1 MKNTITP
8 PKAAIHPHEMTVHG
22 HTRIDNY
29 YWLNERENPEV
40 LAYLEAENQY
50 AEACL
55 KHTEP
60 LQEQLFKEI
69 KGRIKQDDNS
79 VPVKIRDYYHYT
91 RYEEGKEYP
100 IFCRKYQSLEAPEE
114 VLLDGNMLA
123 EGHAFFE
130 IGELSLSE
138 DDQLLAYSV
147 DTVSRRIYTVY
158 VKNLET
164 GELAGEP
171 IPGTSGNVVWASDN
185 ATLFYG
191 VKDETLR
198 PCKIMRH
205 RLGTAAAEDV
215 LVYEESDETFVCY
228 ISKTKS
234 RKYLIINS
242 DSTLS
247 SECRIL
253 ESDQPMN
260 EFRVFQERQPDMLYG
275 IDHYG
280 EHFYIQTN
288 ADYIQTNAD
297 GAKNYKIMRTPI
309 GQTEMA
315 HWTEVIAH
323 REKVMIEG
331 FTIFSKYFVIEER
344 EKGLVNIRIRTWD
357 GSTDYYL
364 DFGEPAYTAGVGA
377 NPDFEAVTLRYA
389 YNSMTTPSSVYE
401 WDMEK
406 CTKTLLKR
414 QEIVGG
420 YNPEEYVTERLMAPS
435 HDGVLVPISIVYKKN
450 VDAAVPEPV
459 EGPRQKGSGSS
470 TGSGTLDRP
479 LVLYGY
485 GSYGSSTDAYFS
497 VARLSL
503 LNRGFI
509 WAIAHIR
516 GGEEM
521 GRQWYDDGK
530 MLNKKNTFLDFIACA
545 EYLIKKGY
553 TSPQKM
559 FAMGGSA
566 GGLLVGAVT
575 NMRPDLWKGVIAQV
589 PFVDVVTTM
598 LDESI
603 PLTTGEYDEWGNPN
617 EKKYYDYMLSYSP
630 YDNVE
635 AKDYPAMLITT
646 GLHDSQV
653 QYWEPAKWAAKLR
666 ALKTDKNPLY
676 LKTEMDYG
684 HGGASGRFEGFKEV
698 VLEYAFM
705 LDELN
710 MIPSNNE
717 A

>member
-1 MKNTITP
+1 MNSFPTP
-8 PKAAIHPHEMTVHG
+8 PKAAIRPHAMTMHD

-50 AEACL
+50 ADACM

-69 KGRIKQDDNS
+69 TGRIKQDDNS

-100 IFCRKYQSLEAPEE
+100 IYCRKKHNLEAPEE
-114 VLLDGNMLA
+114 ILLDCNALA
-123 EGHAFFE
+123 EGYAFFDV
-130 IGELSLSE
+130 GEVSLSE
-138 DDQLLAYSV
+138 DDCLLAYSV

-158 VKNLET
+158 VKDLET
-164 GELAGEP
+164 GELVGEP
-171 IPGTSGNVVWASDN
+171 INGTSGNVVWASDN
-185 ATLFYG
+185 KTLFYG

-205 RLGTAAAEDV
+205 RLGTSPSDDME
-215 LVYEESDETFVCY
+215 VYRETDETFVCY

-253 ESDQPMN
+253 ESDQP
-260 EFRVFQERQPDMLYG
+260 EGSFRVFQERQPDMLYG
-275 IDHYG
+275 IDHYR
-280 EHFYIQTN
+280 EHF
-288 ADYIQTNAD
+288 YIQTNAD
-297 GAKNYKIMRTPI
+297 GAKNYKIMRTPV
-309 GQTEMA
+309 GQTEKPY
-315 HWTEVIAH
+315 WEEVVPH
-323 REKVMIEG
+323 REQVMIEG
-331 FTIFSKYFVIEER
+331 FTIFDKFFVIEER
-344 EKGLVNIRIRTWD
+344 EGGLVKIRVRSWD
-357 GSTDYYL
+357 GNADYYI
-364 DFGEPAYTAGVGA
+364 DFGEPTYTAGVGA
-377 NPDFEAVTLRYA
+377 NPDFDAITLRYS
-389 YNSMTTPSSVYE
+389 YNSMTTPSSVYDF
-401 WDMEK
+401 DMGK
-406 CTKTLLKR
+406 RTKTLLKR

-420 YNPEEYVTERLMAPS
+420 YNPEDYVTERLMAPS
-435 HDGVLVPISIVYKKN
+435 HDGVLVPISIVYKKGT
-450 VDAAVPEPV
+450 VKARVSEPV
-459 EGPRQKGSGSS
+459 EGPGPNGS
-470 TGSGTLDRP
+470 P

-497 VARLSL
+497 LARISL

-545 EYLIKKGY
+545 EYLINIGY
-553 TSPQKM
+553 TSQQKM

-666 ALKTDKNPLY
+666 AVKTDKNPLY

-698 VLEYAFM
+698 ALEYAFM
-705 LDELN
+705 LDLLKG
-710 MIPSNNE
+710 S
-717 A
+717 

>member
-1 MKNTITP
+1 MNNFPTP
-8 PKAAIHPHEMTVHG
+8 PMAAIRPHMMTMHG

-50 AEACL
+50 ADACL

-69 KGRIKQDDNS
+69 TGRIKQDDNS
-79 VPVKIRDYYHYT
+79 VPIKIRDYYHYT
-91 RYEEGKEYP
+91 RFEEGKEYP
-100 IFCRKYQSLEAPEE
+100 IYCRKKHNLEAPEE
-114 VLLDGNMLA
+114 ILLDGNVLA
-123 EGHAFFE
+123 EGHAFFD
-130 IGELSLSE
+130 IGEVNISE
-138 DDQLLAYSV
+138 DDRLLAYTV
-147 DTVSRRIYTVY
+147 DTVSRRIYTLY
-158 VKNLET
+158 VKDLET
-164 GELAGEP
+164 GELVGEP
-171 IPGTSGNVVWASDN
+171 ITGTSGNVVWASDN
-185 ATLFYG
+185 QILFYG

-205 RLGTAAAEDV
+205 CLGTSSDDDV
-215 LVYEESDETFVCY
+215 EVYREVDETFVCY
-228 ISKTKS
+228 ICKTKS

-253 ESDQPMN
+253 ESDQPEK

-275 IDHYG
+275 IDHYR
-280 EHFYIQTN
+280 EHF
-288 ADYIQTNAD
+288 YIQTNAD

-309 GQTEMA
+309 AQTDKSNWE
-315 HWTEVIAH
+315 EVVPH
-323 REKVMIEG
+323 REQVMIEG
-331 FTIFSKYFVIEER
+331 FTIFDKFFVIEER
-344 EKGLVNIRIRTWD
+344 TEGLIKIRVKSWD
-357 GSTDYYL
+357 GGTDYYI
-364 DFGEPAYTAGVGA
+364 DFGEPTYTAGVGA
-377 NPDFEAVTLRYA
+377 NPDFEAVTLRYS

-401 WDMEK
+401 YDMEK
-406 CTKTLLKR
+406 RTKTLLKR
-414 QEIVGG
+414 QEIIGG
-420 YNPEEYVTERLMAPS
+420 YNPEDYVTERLMAPS
-435 HDGVLVPISIVYKKN
+435 HDGVLVPISIVYKKAK
-450 VDAAVPEPV
+450 VV
-459 EGPRQKGSGSS
+459 ESVETTLSALRQAQGPQ
-470 TGSGTLDRP
+470 LNRP

-497 VARLSL
+497 LARLSL
-503 LNRGFI
+503 LDRGFI

-521 GRQWYDDGK
+521 GRKWYDDGK

-545 EYLIKKGY
+545 EYLINKGY
-553 TSPQKM
+553 TSPQKL

-684 HGGASGRFEGFKEV
+684 HGGASGRFEGYKEV

-705 LDELN
+705 LDLLKEN
-710 MIPSNNE
+710 
-717 A
+717 

>member
-1 MKNTITP
+1 M
-8 PKAAIHPHEMTVHG
+8 AAIRPHTMTEHG

-29 YWLNERENPEV
+29 YWLKERENPEV
-40 LAYLEAENQY
+40 IAYLEAENQY

-69 KGRIKQDDNS
+69 TGRIKQDDNS

-100 IFCRKYQSLEAPEE
+100 IYCRKKHSLETPEE
-114 VLLDGNMLA
+114 IMLDCNVLA
-123 EGHAFFE
+123 EGHAFFA
-130 IGELSLSE
+130 IGEISLTE
-138 DDQLLAYSV
+138 DDRMLAYSV

-158 VKNLET
+158 VKDLTT
-164 GELAGEP
+164 GELVGEP
-171 IPGTSGNVVWASDN
+171 ITETSGNVVWASDN
-185 ATLFYG
+185 KTFFYG

-198 PCKIMRH
+198 PYKIMRH
-205 RLGTAAAEDV
+205 RLGADPKEDV
-215 LVYEESDETFVCY
+215 LVYEEKDETFTCY

-234 RKYLIINS
+234 RKYLMINS
-242 DSTLS
+242 DSTMS

-253 ESDQPMN
+253 ESDQP
-260 EFRVFQERQPDMLYG
+260 EGVFRVFQERQPDMLYG
-275 IDHYG
+275 IGHYR
-280 EHFYIQTN
+280 EHF
-288 ADYIQTNAD
+288 YIQTNAD

-309 GQTEMA
+309 GQTEKT
-315 HWTEVIAH
+315 HWEEIVPH
-323 REKVMIEG
+323 REKVMLED
-331 FTIFSKYFVIEER
+331 FAIFDKFFVIEER
-344 EKGLVNIRIRTWD
+344 ENGLVKIRIKSWD
-357 GSTDYYL
+357 GLTDYYL
-364 DFGEPAYTAGVGA
+364 DFGEPAYTAGMGA
-377 NPDFEAVTLRYA
+377 NPDFEATTLRYA

-401 WDMEK
+401 WDMEQR
-406 CTKTLLKR
+406 TKTLLKR
-414 QEIVGG
+414 QEVVGG
-420 YNPEEYVTERLMAPS
+420 YNPEDYVTERLMVPS
-435 HDGVLVPISIVYKKN
+435 HDGVLVPVSIVYKKGMVKDGN
-450 VDAAVPEPV
+450 N
-459 EGPRQKGSGSS
+459 
-470 TGSGTLDRP
+470 P

-485 GSYGSSTDAYFS
+485 GSYGCSLDAYFS
-497 VARLSL
+497 LARLSL
-503 LNRGFI
+503 LDRGFI

-545 EYLIKKGY
+545 EYLIKRGY
-553 TSPQKM
+553 TSSQKL

-566 GGLLVGAVT
+566 GGLLMGAVV
-575 NMRPDLWKGVIAQV
+575 NMRPNLWKGIIAQV

-617 EKKYYDYMLSYSP
+617 EKQYYDYMLSYSP

-684 HGGASGRFEGFKEV
+684 HGGASGRFEGYKEV
-698 VLEYAFM
+698 ALEYAFM
-705 LDELN
+705 LDELG
-710 MIPSNNE
+710 MIN
-717 A
+717 

>member
-1 MKNTITP
+1 MKNTLLP
-8 PKAAIHPHEMTVHG
+8 PKAAIRPHEMTVHG

-69 KGRIKQDDNS
+69 TGRIKQDDNS

-100 IFCRKYQSLEAPEE
+100 IFCRKHFSLEAPEE
-114 VLLDGNMLA
+114 ILLDGNQLA

-138 DDQLLAYSV
+138 DDKLLAYSV

-164 GELAGEP
+164 GELVGEP
-171 IPGTSGNVVWASDN
+171 IPNTSGNVVWASDN

-198 PCKIMRH
+198 PCKIIRH
-205 RLGTAAAEDV
+205 RLGTAATEDV
-215 LVYEESDETFVCY
+215 MVYEETDETFVCY
-228 ISKTKS
+228 INKTKS
-234 RKYLIINS
+234 RKYLIIS
-242 DSTLS
+242 SESTLS

-253 ESDQPMN
+253 ESAQPMN

-288 ADYIQTNAD
+288 AD

-309 GQTEMA
+309 GQTEMP

-323 REKVMIEG
+323 REKVMIES
-331 FTIFSKYFVIEER
+331 FTIFSKFFVIEER
-344 EKGLVNIRIRTWD
+344 ENGLVNIRIRTWD
-357 GSTDYYL
+357 GGMDYYL

-377 NPDFEAVTLRYA
+377 NPDFDAVTLRYA

-406 CTKTLLKR
+406 RTKTLLKR
-414 QEIVGG
+414 QEVVGG
-420 YNPEEYVTERLMAPS
+420 YNPENYVTERLMAPS
-435 HDGVLVPISIVYKKN
+435 HDGVLVPISIVYKKA
-450 VDAAVPEPV
+450 VEGRVPEPV
-459 EGPRQKGSGSS
+459 EGP
-470 TGSGTLDRP
+470 TCLDRP

-485 GSYGSSTDAYFS
+485 GSYGSSMDAYFS

-545 EYLIKKGY
+545 EYLINNGY

-598 LDESI
+598 LDDSI

-666 ALKTDKNPLY
+666 ALKTDNNPLY

-698 VLEYAFM
+698 ALEYAFM
-705 LDELN
+705 LDVLE
-710 MIPSNNE
+710 E
-717 A
+717 K

>member
-1 MKNTITP
+1 MNILPSP
-8 PKAAIHPHEMTVHG
+8 PKAAIRPHAMTMHG

-50 AEACL
+50 ADACL

-69 KGRIKQDDNS
+69 TSRIKQDDNS
-79 VPVKIRDYYHYT
+79 VPIMIRDYYHYT
-91 RYEEGKEYP
+91 RFEEGKEYP
-100 IFCRKYQSLEAPEE
+100 IYCRKKHSLEAEEE
-114 VLLDGNMLA
+114 VILDGNVLA

-130 IGELSLSE
+130 IGEVSLSE
-138 DDQLLAYSV
+138 DDRLLAYSV
-147 DTVSRRIYTVY
+147 DIVSRRIYTVY
-158 VKNLET
+158 VKDLQT
-164 GELAGEP
+164 GELVGEP
-171 IPGTSGNVVWASDN
+171 IENTSGNVVWASDN
-185 ATLFYG
+185 KTLFYG

-205 RLGTAAAEDV
+205 QLGTNPSDDV
-215 LVYEESDETFVCY
+215 MVFEETDETFVTY

-242 DSTLS
+242 ESTLS

-253 ESDQPMN
+253 ESDRPEN
-260 EFRVFQERQPDMLYG
+260 SFRVFQERQLDMLYG

-288 ADYIQTNAD
+288 AD
-297 GAKNYKIMRTPI
+297 GARNYKIMRTLI
-309 GQTEMA
+309 NQTGKANWE
-315 HWTEVIAH
+315 EVVAH

-331 FTIFSKYFVIEER
+331 FTIFSKFFVIEER
-344 EKGLVNIRIRTWD
+344 EDGLVKIRVKSWD
-357 GSTDYYL
+357 GQTDYYI
-364 DFGEPAYTAGVGA
+364 DFGEPTYTAGVGA
-377 NPDFEAVTLRYA
+377 NPDFDAVTLRFA
-389 YNSMTTPSSVYE
+389 YTSMTTPSSVFE
-401 WDMEK
+401 WDMERR
-406 CTKTLLKR
+406 TKTLLKQ

-420 YNPEEYVTERLMAPS
+420 YNPNDYVTERLMAPS
-435 HDGVLVPISIVYKKN
+435 HDGVLVPISIVYKK
-450 VDAAVPEPV
+450 
-459 EGPRQKGSGSS
+459 G
-470 TGSGTLDRP
+470 LDKNGQNP

-485 GSYGSSTDAYFS
+485 GSYGSSMDAYFS
-497 VARLSL
+497 LARLSL
-503 LNRGFI
+503 LDRGFV

-521 GRQWYDDGK
+521 GRQWYEDGK

-545 EYLIKKGY
+545 EHLINIGY
-553 TSPQKM
+553 TSSQKM

-566 GGLLVGAVT
+566 GGLLVGAVV

-617 EKKYYDYMLSYSP
+617 EKQYYDYILSYSP

-684 HGGASGRFEGFKEV
+684 HGGASGRFEGYKEV

-705 LDELN
+705 LDVLE
-710 MIPSNNE
+710 SRH
-717 A
+717 

>member
-1 MKNTITP
+1 MNILPSP
-8 PKAAIHPHEMTVHG
+8 PKAAIRPHVMTMHG

-50 AEACL
+50 ADACL

-69 KGRIKQDDNS
+69 TSRIKQDDNS
-79 VPVKIRDYYHYT
+79 VPIKIRDYYHYT
-91 RYEEGKEYP
+91 RFEEGKEYP
-100 IFCRKYQSLEAPEE
+100 IYCRKKHSLEAEEE
-114 VLLDGNMLA
+114 VILDGNVLA

-130 IGELSLSE
+130 IGEVSLSE
-138 DDQLLAYSV
+138 DDRLLAYSV

-158 VKNLET
+158 VKDLQT
-164 GELAGEP
+164 GELVGEP
-171 IPGTSGNVVWASDN
+171 IENTSGNVVWASDN
-185 ATLFYG
+185 KTLFYG

-205 RLGTAAAEDV
+205 RLGTNPSDDV
-215 LVYEESDETFVCY
+215 MVFEETDETFVTY

-242 DSTLS
+242 ESTLS

-253 ESDQPMN
+253 ESDRSEN
-260 EFRVFQERQPDMLYG
+260 SFRVFQERQPDMLYG

-288 ADYIQTNAD
+288 AD
-297 GAKNYKIMRTPI
+297 GARNYKIMRTLI
-309 GQTEMA
+309 NQTGKANWE
-315 HWTEVIAH
+315 EVVAH

-331 FTIFSKYFVIEER
+331 FTIFSKFFVIEER
-344 EKGLVNIRIRTWD
+344 EDGLVKIRVKSWD
-357 GSTDYYL
+357 GQTDYYI
-364 DFGEPAYTAGVGA
+364 DFGEPTYTAGVGA
-377 NPDFEAVTLRYA
+377 NPDFDAVTLRFA
-389 YNSMTTPSSVYE
+389 YTSMTTPSSVFE
-401 WDMEK
+401 WDMERR
-406 CTKTLLKR
+406 TKTLLKQ

-420 YNPEEYVTERLMAPS
+420 YNPNDYVTERLMAPS
-435 HDGVLVPISIVYKKN
+435 HDGVMVPISIVYKK
-450 VDAAVPEPV
+450 
-459 EGPRQKGSGSS
+459 G
-470 TGSGTLDRP
+470 LDKNGQNP

-485 GSYGSSTDAYFS
+485 GSYGSSMDAYFS
-497 VARLSL
+497 LARLSL
-503 LNRGFI
+503 LDRGFV

-521 GRQWYDDGK
+521 GRQWYEDGK

-545 EYLIKKGY
+545 EHLINIGY
-553 TSPQKM
+553 TSSQKM

-566 GGLLVGAVT
+566 GGLLVGAVV

-617 EKKYYDYMLSYSP
+617 EKQYYDYILSYSP

-684 HGGASGRFEGFKEV
+684 HGGASGRFEGYKEV

-705 LDELN
+705 LDVLKN
-710 MIPSNNE
+710 D
-717 A
+717 